1 MTTVGN
7 HHCTLGRFLNADRE
21 GITPWMA
28 GSARGKLVEEWARD
42 CIKVPLGWENINEF
56 FTRPLF
62 AKLAEKLSF
71 AGDRGD
77 RES

>member
-1 MTTVGN
+1 
-7 HHCTLGRFLNADRE
+7 
-21 GITPWMA
+21 MA